1 MEVTSQHHQPIKFNF
16 TRFLGTR
23 VFDAMLNHSPVRFTL
38 HFGAKF
44 FLNASIAS
52 EAFDSSYQLKRP
64 LMACNVQSTAKFIQ
78 SNWSASIKIASQIM
92 TETGCPKCFR
102 NSEALVTLLLLLLHL
117 IVTHSFSEDC
127 HILLAQSVAFFRLR
141 NFFNRAF
148 LCVRFTRS
156 VRTDDTSVGS
166 SVSAA
171 SYSTAPSLK
180 NLISSHFIAQKLFV
194 QLPSEL
200 TLITLVALTSLG
212 DREGFG
218 VGDGCG
224 CWRAPSAPVTF
235 ARFLLFTSARVL
247 AAASFNAVE
256 HNSAHWFF

>member
-1 MEVTSQHHQPIKFNF
+1 MWKFITPSWRVALCLNTRVQVTTLTLLCCAAENNRIISVTHSTMCLSSLEVTSQYHQPIKFNF

-44 FLNASIAS
+44 FLNTSIAS
-52 EAFDSSYQLKRP
+52 GAFDSSYQLKRP
-64 LMACNVQSTAKFIQ
+64 LIACNVQSTAKFIQ

-102 NSEALVTLLLLLLHL
+102 NSEALVTLLLLLHL

-200 TLITLVALTSLG
+200 TLISLAG
-212 DREGFG
+212 R
-218 VGDGCG
+218 
-224 CWRAPSAPVTF
+224 P
-235 ARFLLFTSARVL
+235 
-247 AAASFNAVE
+247 
-256 HNSAHWFF
+256 